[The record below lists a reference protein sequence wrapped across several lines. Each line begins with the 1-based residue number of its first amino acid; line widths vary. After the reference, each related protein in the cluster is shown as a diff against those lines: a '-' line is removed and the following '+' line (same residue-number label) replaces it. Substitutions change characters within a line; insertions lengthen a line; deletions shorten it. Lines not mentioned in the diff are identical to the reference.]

1 MKAFVF
7 RHWMNR
13 ATEEKISYDE
23 SRNRIF
29 LIDLQSIL
37 PTDAARVDLDATR
50 NDFDI
55 FRTACAAKSKFVIVS
70 FLKRIMPVGTISP
83 RSIELIELE
92 KLMPAASNAR
102 THSKKQIAQ
111 IAVSIGRFGFTNP
124 VLVDD
129 DNGIIA
135 GHGRVA
141 AARQLGLA
149 GVPCMRLS
157 NMTEA
162 EKRAYII
169 ADNKLALNAG
179 WDQEILAIEFQGLLD
194 LGFDLAM
201 TGFELPEIDII
212 LTGADDASPE
222 PDRPEDR
229 HPQPTPNPVTRL
241 GDKWVL
247 GRHVLLCGD
256 AKDLAAVQELMDGL
270 KADMVFTD
278 PPYNVA
284 IEGNVS
290 GLGRTHH
297 REFVEASGEMSK
309 LEFTEFLRSSM
320 TAAAV
325 ECRDG
330 AIVFLCMDWRH
341 IGEVLAAG
349 HTVFSE
355 LKNVCV
361 WAKTNAGMGTFYRS
375 KHEMVFVWKV
385 GSAPHTN
392 TFGLG
397 DKGRYRTNVWSYPGV
412 NTFKSDRMEEIGSHP
427 TVKPV
432 ALVSDAIRDVSN
444 RGQIVLDVF
453 GGSGTTLIAAEKT
466 GRRARLLEL
475 DPIYCDVIVR
485 RWEKLTGKVATL
497 SKTGEVFEDLKAAR
511 GAPERINAAEPA
523 T

>member
-1 MKAFVF
+1 MKDVSP
-7 RHWMNR
+7 RSV
-13 ATEEKISYDE
+13 E
-23 SRNRIF
+23 
-29 LIDLQSIL
+29 LIDLAKL
-37 PTDAARVDLDATR
+37 KPATR
-50 NDFDI
+50 
-55 FRTACAAKSKFVIVS
+55 
-70 FLKRIMPVGTISP
+70 
-83 RSIELIELE
+83 
-92 KLMPAASNAR
+92 NAR
-102 THSKKQIAQ
+102 THSKRQIDQ
-111 IAVSIGRFGFTNP
+111 ISTSIQRFGFTNP
-124 VLVDD
+124 VLIDD

-149 GVPCMRLS
+149 GVPCVRLS

-162 EKRAYII
+162 EKRAYVI

-179 WDQEILAIEFQGLLD
+179 WDQEILAIELQGLMD
-194 LGFDLAM
+194 LGVDVSI
-201 TGFELPEIDII
+201 TGFELPEIDMI
-212 LTGADDASPE
+212 LTGADEASPE

-229 HPQPTPNPVTRL
+229 HPQPMPDPVTRL

-256 AKDLAAVQELMDGL
+256 AKDPMAVRELMGGL

-309 LEFTEFLRSSM
+309 AEFTEFLRLSM
-320 TAAAV
+320 TAAAA

-330 AIVFLCMDWRH
+330 AIAFLCMDWRH

-349 HTVFSE
+349 HTAFSE

-375 KHEMVFVWKV
+375 KHEMIFVWKV

-412 NTFKSDRMEEIGSHP
+412 NTFKSDRMAEIGSHP

-432 ALVSDAIRDVSN
+432 ALVSDAIRDVSH

-466 GRRARLLEL
+466 GRCARLLEL
-475 DPIYCDVIVR
+475 DPIYCDVIIR
-485 RWEKLTGKVATL
+485 RWEKVTGKSATL
-497 SKTGEVFEDLKAAR
+497 STTAETFEDVGAAR
-511 GAPERINAAEPA
+511 TALQSTKIVEPRQ
-523 T
+523 